1 MPTVGERNNV
11 DLFFN
16 FDVCNREL
24 KEIVREIGQD
34 KVGFL

>member
-1 MPTVGERNNV
+1 MPTVGVRNNV

-16 FDVCNREL
+16 FDACSREL
-24 KEIVREIGQD
+24 KEIVREIGQG